1 MKNLVNSLAK
11 YTGLTVDELTIAFK
25 SVHDEVK
32 EDVQELLDKHIGL
45 DTQYDDPS
53 DWAIDYGN
61 FLDALFENYTVEA
74 R

>member
-1 MKNLVNSLAK
+1 MKNLVDSLAK
-11 YTGLTVDELTIAFK
+11 YTGLTAEELTMAFEA
-25 SVHDEVK
+25 VEEEVK
-32 EDVQELLDKHIGL
+32 DDVQELMDQHITI
-45 DTQYDDPS
+45 DHSYADAS